1 MIIMEEIS
9 KIKQKISSAN
19 RRRSLLMSQV
29 MNTGPF
35 IAAQVYERYKKCGS
49 KNCKCS
55 RGELHGPFTWLY
67 QNKKGGKLLSTSVP
81 KEMAKEAG
89 TLAETYKILL
99 AKRKQIREIDDEIN
113 LLLNSMEQLLERDAA
128 KYVTKEKRTERGSE
142 KDKGS
147 APEGGD

>member
-1 MIIMEEIS
+1 MIIMEDLSRIR
-9 KIKQKISSAN
+9 QKISAADK
-19 RRRSLLMSQV
+19 RRKLLLGNV
-29 MNTGPF
+29 LHTEPF

-49 KNCKCS
+49 KNCKCT

-81 KEMAKEAG
+81 KEIAKEAG
-89 TLAETYKILL
+89 TLAENYKVLL

-113 LLLNSMEQLLERDAA
+113 LLLNSMEQMLERDAA